1 MTGVTVN
8 TEEALLVHLLFTAC
22 QAAWFLT
29 GQTDAGRGDPCSR
42 QQAELFC
49 DEQCLSR
56 GSLSACVRECCRC
69 KDTGLCMY
77 VCVCVCVCEMLTGKE
92 HEVIWED
99 EGNVLGS
106 WLQRCT

>member
-42 QQAELFC
+42 QQAEL
-49 DEQCLSR
+49 L
-56 GSLSACVRECCRC
+56 
-69 KDTGLCMY
+69 
-77 VCVCVCVCEMLTGKE
+77 CVCVYEMLTGKE

-106 WLQRCT
+106 WLQRCTY